1 MAEDLVALRAV
12 LSSMEAAL
20 SSISELN
27 AEVLE
32 FVDVH
37 YPDMLNDQK
46 VVQVFKNVGDAEDEL
61 QRQLNFL
68 RMRLTAGIPDFKALC
83 DTAGAAA

>member
-12 LSSMEAAL
+12 LSRMEAAL
-20 SSISELN
+20 SSISELD

-32 FVDVH
+32 FVDAN

-61 QRQLNFL
+61 QRQFNFL
-68 RMRLTAGIPDFKALC
+68 RMRLTAGIPEFKAVC
-83 DTAGAAA
+83 EATS

>member
-12 LSSMEAAL
+12 LSRMEAAL
-20 SSISELN
+20 SSISELD

-32 FVDVH
+32 FIDAN

-61 QRQLNFL
+61 QRQFNFL
-68 RMRLTAGIPDFKALC
+68 RMRLTAGIPEFKTLC
-83 DTAGAAA
+83 EAS

>member
-12 LSSMEAAL
+12 LSRMEEAL
-20 SSISELN
+20 SNISELD

-32 FVDVH
+32 FIDAH
-37 YPDMLNDQK
+37 YPELLNDQK
-46 VVQVFKNVGDAEDEL
+46 VIQVFKNVGDAEDEL

-68 RMRLTAGIPDFKALC
+68 RMRLTAGIPEFKAIC
-83 DTAGAAA
+83 EAEG

>member
-1 MAEDLVALRAV
+1 MAEDLEALRAV
-12 LSSMEAAL
+12 LSRMEAAL
-20 SSISELN
+20 TSISELD

-32 FVDVH
+32 FIDAN

-61 QRQLNFL
+61 QRQFNFL
-68 RMRLTAGIPDFKALC
+68 RMRLTAGIPEFKTLC
-83 DTAGAAA
+83 EAS

>member
-1 MAEDLVALRAV
+1 MAEDLVALRAI
-12 LSSMEAAL
+12 LSRMESAL
-20 SSISELN
+20 SSISELD

-32 FVDVH
+32 FIDAH

-61 QRQLNFL
+61 QRQFNFL
-68 RMRLTAGIPDFKALC
+68 RIRLTAGIPEFKAIC
-83 DTAGAAA
+83 DAEA

>member
-1 MAEDLVALRAV
+1 MAENLTELRAI
-12 LSSMEAAL
+12 LSRMEGAL
-20 SSISELN
+20 STISELD

-32 FVDVH
+32 FIDAH

-46 VVQVFKNVGDAEDEL
+46 VIQVFKNVGDAEDEL

-68 RMRLTAGIPDFKALC
+68 RIRLTAGIPEFKAVC
-83 DTAGAAA
+83 EAEG